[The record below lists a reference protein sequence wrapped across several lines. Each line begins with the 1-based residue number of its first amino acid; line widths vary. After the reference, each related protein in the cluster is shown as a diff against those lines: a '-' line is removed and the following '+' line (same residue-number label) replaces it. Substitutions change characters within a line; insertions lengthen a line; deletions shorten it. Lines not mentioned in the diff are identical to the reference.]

1 LSKGQTVG
9 YLRVSTADQN
19 TDRQLDGLQLDKV
32 FTDHA
37 SGKDTNR
44 PQFQAMRAHV
54 REGDEV
60 VVHSMD
66 RLARSLVDL
75 RRTVDEFTAEGV
87 RVRVVKEGLTFGD
100 TDDPCAT
107 LMLSVMGA
115 VAEFERALLLERQR
129 EGIAIAKS
137 KGVYKGR
144 KPSLSAEQSDEVKR
158 RLAAGESAAALS
170 REYDVSRATIYNT
183 NPWTEEHVI
192 AVDDLYRRHGGVL
205 GPAHPELIAL
215 ADRLQRV
222 PTSVALRMSDL
233 HEAHSEPGRY
243 PGSKGSVAFTKLDR
257 KVADR

>member
-1 LSKGQTVG
+1 
-9 YLRVSTADQN
+9 
-19 TDRQLDGLQLDKV
+19 LDKV

-75 RRTVDEFTAEGV
+75 RRTVDELTAEGV
-87 RVRVVKEGLTFGD
+87 RVRFVKEGLTFGD
-100 TDDPCAT
+100 TDDPCAV

-129 EGIAIAKS
+129 EGIAVAKA

-144 KPSLSAEQSDEVKR
+144 RPVLTPEQSDEVKR
-158 RLAAGESAAALS
+158 RLADGASAAALS

-192 AVDDLYRRHGGVL
+192 AVDDLYRQHDRVL

-215 ADRLQRV
+215 AERLQRV

-233 HEAHSEPGRY
+233 HAAHSEPGRY